1 MRAAAPTDREPSV
14 VFFVLT
20 TARAI
25 SRRAGARTTTM
36 WGGDGD
42 GEGASFRFNFGGDA
56 EADAD
61 RSASAL
67 PGATTSGTADVP
79 STADALVPAS
89 EVDPASAPDP
99 TPGWSPE
106 TITVFDR
113 TFVKGASSG
122 AAARLV
128 RGAGSDAAAS
138 DLVKGRYEGGFKLWE
153 CAEDLAAFLLRA
165 GPDDT
170 NLRPGARVLEL
181 GCGHALP
188 GLAAA
193 ASGAREVI
201 LADYNPEVLAA
212 LTVPNVRANA
222 NAGLFDPR
230 RTSFRYLAGDWG
242 SLVASNLLE
251 LEFADVVLAAETVY
265 DASNYGK
272 HVDALKRYV
281 APGGVALVA
290 AKAYYFGVG
299 GGSRTFR
306 EALERDGSFEV
317 DVAEEF
323 SDGASNVREILRARR
338 RTFERRER

>member
-56 EADAD
+56 DADAD
-61 RSASAL
+61 PSASAL

-99 TPGWSPE
+99 TPDGPPRPSPSS
-106 TITVFDR
+106 IAPSSKARPVAPPR
-113 TFVKGASSG
+113 ASS
-122 AAARLV
+122 AAPGPTPPPPTSSRDATRADSSSGSAR
-128 RGAGSDAAAS
+128 RTSPRS
-138 DLVKGRYEGGFKLWE
+138 SS
-153 CAEDLAAFLLRA
+153 RA

-242 SLVASNLLE
+242 SSSRPICWNW
-251 LEFADVVLAAETVY
+251 
-265 DASNYGK
+265 N
-272 HVDALKRYV
+272 
-281 APGGVALVA
+281 
-290 AKAYYFGVG
+290 
-299 GGSRTFR
+299 SRTSCWR
-306 EALERDGSFEV
+306 Q
-317 DVAEEF
+317 
-323 SDGASNVREILRARR
+323 RR
-338 RTFERRER
+338 CTTRVTTGNTWTR

>member
-1 MRAAAPTDREPSV
+1 
-14 VFFVLT
+14 
-20 TARAI
+20 
-25 SRRAGARTTTM
+25 M

-56 EADAD
+56 DADAD
-61 RSASAL
+61 PSASAL

-138 DLVKGRYEGGFKLWE
+138 DLVKGRYEGGVKLWE
-153 CAEDLAAFLLRA
+153 CAEDRAAVLLRA

-170 NLRPGARVLEL
+170 NLRPGARSSNSD
-181 GCGHALP
+181 ADTLP
-188 GLAAA
+188 GPAAA

-212 LTVPNVRANA
+212 PPCRTPEQTRRASST
-222 NAGLFDPR
+222 LPHPFDTSRAMGIPR
-230 RTSFRYLAGDWG
+230 RVQSVGTGIRGRRVG
-242 SLVASNLLE
+242 V
-251 LEFADVVLAAETVY
+251 ETVY

>member
-56 EADAD
+56 DADAD
-61 RSASAL
+61 PSASAL

-165 GPDDT
+165 GPATTRTSDPARASSNSDADT
-170 NLRPGARVLEL
+170 PFRASPPPRPARARSSSPITTPRCSPRSPCRTSEQTRTRASSTRAHILSIPRGRL
-181 GCGHALP
+181 G
-188 GLAAA
+188 
-193 ASGAREVI
+193 I
-201 LADYNPEVLAA
+201 
-212 LTVPNVRANA
+212 
-222 NAGLFDPR
+222 PR
-230 RTSFRYLAGDWG
+230 RVQSVGTGIRG
-242 SLVASNLLE
+242 
-251 LEFADVVLAAETVY
+251 
-265 DASNYGK
+265 
-272 HVDALKRYV
+272 RR
-281 APGGVALVA
+281 
-290 AKAYYFGVG
+290 VG
-299 GGSRTFR
+299 GG
-306 EALERDGSFEV
+306 DGV
-317 DVAEEF
+317 
-323 SDGASNVREILRARR
+323 
-338 RTFERRER
+338 RRE

>member
-1 MRAAAPTDREPSV
+1 
-14 VFFVLT
+14 
-20 TARAI
+20 
-25 SRRAGARTTTM
+25 M

-56 EADAD
+56 DADAD
-61 RSASAL
+61 PSASAL

>member
-1 MRAAAPTDREPSV
+1 MV
-14 VFFVLT
+14 
-20 TARAI
+20 
-25 SRRAGARTTTM
+25 
-36 WGGDGD
+36 
-42 GEGASFRFNFGGDA
+42 
-56 EADAD
+56 
-61 RSASAL
+61 
-67 PGATTSGTADVP
+67 
-79 STADALVPAS
+79 
-89 EVDPASAPDP
+89 
-99 TPGWSPE
+99 PE

-122 AAARLV
+122 AAARRV

-138 DLVKGRYEGGFKLWE
+138 DLVKGRYEGGFQNSGS
-153 CAEDLAAFLLRA
+153 ARRTSPRSSSAR
-165 GPDDT
+165 PDDT

-212 LTVPNVRANA
+212 LTVPNVRASA
-222 NAGLFDPR
+222 SAGLFDPR
-230 RTSFRYLAGDWG
+230 RTSFRYLAGDG
-242 SLVASNLLE
+242 DPLVASNLLE

-265 DASNYGK
+265 DASNYETRGR
-272 HVDALKRYV
+272 VEEVRR
-281 APGGVALVA
+281 PGGRGARRRQSA
-290 AKAYYFGVG
+290 CFGVG

-323 SDGASNVREILRARR
+323 SDGR
-338 RTFERRER
+338 RTCGRFYERDEERSRDVSDDVCESSRRELLA